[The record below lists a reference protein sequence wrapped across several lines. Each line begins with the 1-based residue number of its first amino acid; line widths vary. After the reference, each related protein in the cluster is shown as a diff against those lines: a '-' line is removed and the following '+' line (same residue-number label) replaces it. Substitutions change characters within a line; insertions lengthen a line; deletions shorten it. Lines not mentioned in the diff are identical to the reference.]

1 MVFVT
6 AGTQLPF
13 DRLIEVVDQIAAEHP
28 DVQFVVQALNSKIIA
43 KNIHVVDFLSP
54 RDFDKHFAD
63 AKLIISHAGMGTIIS
78 ALVKKKPI
86 IVMPR
91 LLQFNEHRNDHQLGT
106 ARQMDLDGY
115 VYVAYD
121 GDELKFKFNDM
132 WPDKLAIR
140 KTIMNEASKE
150 FIKDLDDYIKSK

>member
-13 DRLIEVVDQIAAEHP
+13 DRLVETVDQIAAGHP
-28 DVQFVVQALNSKIIA
+28 DTQFVVQALNSKIIT
-43 KNIHVVDFLSP
+43 KNIQLVDFLSP
-54 RDFDKHFAD
+54 RDYEKYLTN

-91 LLQFNEHRNDHQLGT
+91 LLQFKEHRNDHQLGT
-106 ARQMDLDGY
+106 AKQMDADGY
-115 VYVAYD
+115 VYIAYNEQ
-121 GDELKFKFNDM
+121 ELVTMFNDM

-140 KTIMNEASKE
+140 KTITNEASQE
-150 FIKDLDDYIKSK
+150 FIQDLENFIKTQ

>member
-13 DRLIEVVDQIAAEHP
+13 DRLVNVVDQIAAQYP
-28 DVQFVVQALNSKIIA
+28 DTIFVVQALKSAVQTNHIQL
-43 KNIHVVDFLSP
+43 VDFLSP
-54 RDFDKHFAD
+54 RDFDKHFSN

-91 LLQFNEHRNDHQLGT
+91 LVKFNEHRNDHQLGT
-106 ARQMDLDGY
+106 AKQMDIDGY
-115 VYVAYD
+115 VHVAYD
-121 GDELKFKFNDM
+121 EQELIAQFKSM
-132 WPDKLAIR
+132 WPDKLIIR
-140 KTIMNEASKE
+140 KTIANEASKE
-150 FIKDLDDYIKSK
+150 FIQDLDHYIKSQ